1 MEKSKIIDKSY
12 FKTFD
17 HVKEHVKRQ
26 LPDATDKEI
35 REVIKTKVKDSFV
48 NKKKINT
55 PNTWFHD
62 LFENPK
68 STNPKYF
75 HLFIGTNTRYGVAY
89 PLNDKSSRSVMMT
102 LRQFVE

>member
-1 MEKSKIIDKSY
+1 MEISKIIDISH

-17 HVKEHVKRQ
+17 HVKKHVKKQ

-35 REVIKTKVKDSFV
+35 REVIKNKVKDSFV
-48 NKKKINT
+48 NKKKIKPLMIKIFSRT

-68 STNPKYF
+68 KAAPII
-75 HLFIGTNTRYGVAY
+75 FIC
-89 PLNDKSSRSVMMT
+89 
-102 LRQFVE
+102 